1 MANYKFDG
9 EITSATVTQ
18 TALGRALGLSQQRIG
33 QLIDEGIVVRDE
45 TARNGQVMLF
55 ESLRNFFLSKNANL
69 GDSAG
74 TVNFWK
80 ERGLHEKAKRELAEV
95 KLAKTKGELYEAA
108 TVESV
113 LSELLTNFRSKL
125 LGLPSKYAARLDGK
139 SRGEIYSILTSAI
152 EENLTELAA
161 GLEGA
166 NFENGADVEADAD
179 SDERTNKS

>member
-18 TALGRALGLSQQRIG
+18 TSLGRALGLSQQRIG

-45 TARNGQVMLF
+45 MSRNGQVMLF

-69 GDSAG
+69 GDGANS
-74 TVNFWK
+74 VNFWK

-95 KLAKTKGELYEAA
+95 KLAKTRGELYEAT
-108 TVESV
+108 TVERV

-125 LGLPSKYAARLDGK
+125 LGLPAKYAAQLDGK
-139 SRGEIYSILTSAI
+139 NRGEIYERLTVAI

-166 NFENGADVEADAD
+166 TFEDGSGLEENFGAGNETD
-179 SDERTNKS
+179 